1 MLICYLCIKIP
12 EIYTFFYYKS
22 MKIKH
27 FLVAIVLAGFPS
39 FVSAQLLPYQNHE
52 LSAEERAEDLCKRL
66 TLEEKSLL
74 MMNGSPA
81 IERLGIPSFDWWSEA
96 LHGVGR
102 NGLAT
107 VFPSCIGMAASFDD
121 DLIEEVFTAVSDE
134 ARAKNTLARREGKN
148 GKYKG
153 LSFWTPNINVFRDP
167 RWGRGQET
175 YGEDPYMN
183 GRMGLRVVKGLQGD
197 GTGKYYKL
205 HACAK
210 HYAVHS
216 GPEKTRH
223 SFDIER
229 LPARELWETYLPAFR
244 MLVKNG
250 KVQQVMCAYQR
261 FEGSPCCGSDRLLN
275 SILRYDWGFDGLV
288 VSDCGAIGDFYRE
301 GRHEVSKDAK
311 AASALGVLSGTD
323 VECGGVYKNLPGAVK
338 RGDVKESDIDVCV
351 KRLLKGRFELGDFD
365 PDSIVPWT
373 SIPMSVVG
381 SVKHRELAR
390 KMAREQMVLLKNN
403 GILPLSPDAANIM
416 VMGPNAADSTM
427 MWGIYYGQPAHTVTA
442 LEGLNART
450 GRKLPYARAC
460 AVTRMTDQESV
471 FGNFH
476 CSKGKGME
484 ASYWNNTGMS
494 GQPDVEVVYT
504 SAISLDNGGN
514 TAFAPGVNLTNFTT
528 RIKGTYT
535 ADRDEMLRMVY
546 NNDDGLRIII
556 NGDTVH
562 NRWKTDPL
570 NFRDREFAVEK
581 GKKYDIE
588 VDYMQLED
596 DATLN
601 FDILRSRDVTP
612 ADAVA
617 KAKDAEVV
625 IFIGGISP
633 VYEREEAKVNEPGF
647 DNGDRTS
654 IELPEPQREILKAL
668 HSAGKKIVFV
678 NCSGSAVAL
687 TPENDVCDAILQAW
701 YPGEQGG
708 HAIADVIFGD
718 YNPSG
723 KLPVTFYKND
733 SQLPAFDDYLMEG
746 RTYRYM
752 REAPLYQ
759 FGYGLSY
766 TRFDISRPVYS
777 NDKIKV
783 RVKNTGKVA
792 GTEVVQVYMRRPA
805 DADGPNKTLRGY
817 ARVTLAPGES
827 RDVVIDFPKHLFENW
842 DEKEQ
847 EMRVV
852 PGEYELMVGSS
863 SADRDLKKI
872 KVKI

>member
-1 MLICYLCIKIP
+1 
-12 EIYTFFYYKS
+12 

-229 LPARELWETYLPAFR
+229 LPARELWETYLPAFK
-244 MLVKNG
+244 MLVKDG

-373 SIPMSVVG
+373 SIPMSVVS

-450 GRKLPYARAC
+450 GRKLPYTRAC

-528 RIKGTYT
+528 RIKGTYI
-535 ADRDEMLRMVY
+535 ADRDEILRMVY

-617 KAKDAEVV
+617 NAKDAEIV

-633 VYEREEAKVNEPGF
+633 AYEREEAKVNEPGF

-668 HSAGKKIVFV
+668 HAAGKKIVFV

-687 TPENDVCDAILQAW
+687 TPENDICDAILQAW

-723 KLPVTFYKND
+723 KLPVTFYKKD

-766 TRFDISRPVYS
+766 TRFDISKPVYS

-783 RVKNTGKVA
+783 RVKNTGKVD

-805 DADGPNKTLRGY
+805 EADGHNKTLRGY

-863 SADRDLKKI
+863 SADRDLKRI

>member
-229 LPARELWETYLPAFR
+229 LPARELWETYLPAFK

-581 GKKYDIE
+581 GKKYYIE

-792 GTEVVQVYMRRPA
+792 GTEEIGRAHV
-805 DADGPNKTLRGY
+805 
-817 ARVTLAPGES
+817 
-827 RDVVIDFPKHLFENW
+827 
-842 DEKEQ
+842 
-847 EMRVV
+847 
-852 PGEYELMVGSS
+852 
-863 SADRDLKKI
+863 
-872 KVKI
+872 

>member
-1 MLICYLCIKIP
+1 M
-12 EIYTFFYYKS
+12 
-22 MKIKH
+22 
-27 FLVAIVLAGFPS
+27 LAGFPS

-581 GKKYDIE
+581 GKKYYIE

-792 GTEVVQVYMRRPA
+792 GTEVVQVYMR
-805 DADGPNKTLRGY
+805 
-817 ARVTLAPGES
+817 
-827 RDVVIDFPKHLFENW
+827 
-842 DEKEQ
+842 
-847 EMRVV
+847 
-852 PGEYELMVGSS
+852 
-863 SADRDLKKI
+863 
-872 KVKI
+872 

>member
-229 LPARELWETYLPAFR
+229 LPARELWETYLPAFK

-338 RGDVKESDIDVCV
+338 RGDVKESDIDVSV

-373 SIPMSVVG
+373 SIPMSVVS

-450 GRKLPYARAC
+450 GRKLPYTRAC

-528 RIKGTYT
+528 RIKGTYI
-535 ADRDEMLRMVY
+535 ADRDEILRMVY

-633 VYEREEAKVNEPGF
+633 AYEREEAKVNEPGF

-668 HSAGKKIVFV
+668 HAAGKKIVFV

-687 TPENDVCDAILQAW
+687 TPENDICDAILQAW

-766 TRFDISRPVYS
+766 TRFDISKPVYS

-792 GTEVVQVYMRRPA
+792 GTEVVQVYMRRPV

-852 PGEYELMVGSS
+852 PGEYELMIGSS

-872 KVKI
+872 KIKI

>member
-581 GKKYDIE
+581 GKKYYIE

-792 GTEVVQVYMRRPA
+792 GTEVVQVYMRR
-805 DADGPNKTLRGY
+805 DRK
-817 ARVTLAPGES
+817 S
-827 RDVVIDFPKHLFENW
+827 VV
-842 DEKEQ
+842 
-847 EMRVV
+847 
-852 PGEYELMVGSS
+852 
-863 SADRDLKKI
+863 
-872 KVKI
+872 

>member
-1 MLICYLCIKIP
+1 
-12 EIYTFFYYKS
+12 

-229 LPARELWETYLPAFR
+229 LPARELWETYLPAFK

-373 SIPMSVVG
+373 SIPMSVVS

-581 GKKYDIE
+581 GKKYYIE

>member
-229 LPARELWETYLPAFR
+229 LPARELWETYLPAFK

-338 RGDVKESDIDVCV
+338 RGDVKESDIDVSV

-373 SIPMSVVG
+373 SIPMSVVS

-450 GRKLPYARAC
+450 GRKLPYTRAC

-528 RIKGTYT
+528 RIKGTYI
-535 ADRDEMLRMVY
+535 ADRDEILRMVY

-601 FDILRSRDVTP
+601 FDILCSRDVTP

-633 VYEREEAKVNEPGF
+633 AYEREEAKVNEPGF

-668 HSAGKKIVFV
+668 HAAGKKIVFV

-687 TPENDVCDAILQAW
+687 TPENDICDAILQAW

-766 TRFDISRPVYS
+766 TRFDISKPVYS

-792 GTEVVQVYMRRPA
+792 GTEVVQVYMRRPV

-852 PGEYELMVGSS
+852 PGEYELMIGSS

-872 KVKI
+872 KIKI